1 MMAYRIAYLC
11 QRHGIDA
18 DRAAMLAALIW
29 GWHHD

>member
-11 QRHGIDA
+11 NRYGVDA

-29 GWHHD
+29 GGSYD